1 MITLALAAAASLSL
15 HQAQP
20 LAPATKTTAA
30 SVTPWGVMTEA
41 ERKASI
47 QKLSKPELEQ
57 VLKTTPPSVLLALSA
72 QAIRSM
78 GPYEYTM
85 VKSERIN
92 GSMQGEQ
99 TIKTII
105 QEEPNAI
112 RLEYLKGP
120 SAGRKLIY
128 NSKVKKDEFRVREPG
143 ILSVIGKLW
152 IPMKSDLTRGDSNHT
167 VAEAGLGALVRRLQ
181 ADGSRAGERI
191 VVKHEGWTATGHFCS
206 LYTLPDG
213 GKGFDNASTRVCY
226 DPIVGVP
233 MKVEGFDP
241 KGDLIERYAFSG
253 LKPFTIDETTFDP
266 DKGF

>member
-1 MITLALAAAASLSL
+1 MITLALTAAAALAL
-15 HQAQP
+15 HQA
-20 LAPATKTTAA
+20 APEATVA
-30 SVTPWGVMTEA
+30 PWGVMTEA
-41 ERKASI
+41 ERKVQI
-47 QKLSKPELEQ
+47 QKLSKTELEQ
-57 VLKTTPPSVLLALSA
+57 VLKSTQPSVLLTLSA

-85 VKSERIN
+85 VKQERIN

-105 QEEPNAI
+105 QEDPNAI

-128 NSKVKKDEFRVREPG
+128 NSKVKNDEFRVREPG
-143 ILSVIGKLW
+143 ILSVIGRLW
-152 IPMKSDLTRGDSNHT
+152 IPLKSDLTRGDSNHT

-191 VVKHEGWTATGHFCS
+191 VVKHEGWTPGGHFCS

-266 DKGF
+266 EKGF